1 MDKVLRWS
9 LENKNCID
17 MIYQNKDKKISQRII
32 KVLEIKEN
40 YISAYCYLRMARRI
54 FNKNCILSVAT
65 HIKRSRKGA

>member
-1 MDKVLRWS
+1 MDKILKWS
-9 LENKNCID
+9 VENQNCIE

-54 FNKNCILSVAT
+54 FNKDCILSVAT